1 MKRPIPQESPS
12 ASEVLSQ
19 LASQR
24 ATGPVLHRMARAFG
38 RNHGLAGELWAS
50 GGHGARLLACLV
62 DEPVRVTRAQME
74 SWARAFDSWDLV
86 DCACRYLFLYTPHAW
101 GICVA
106 WSRRKPEFTKRAGF
120 SQMAYLALH
129 DRRAADAKFQPL
141 LRRIE
146 QEASDERHFVK
157 MAVNW
162 ALRQIG
168 KRNFAL
174 HREALRAA
182 RRIAR
187 QESAAARWVAADA
200 IRELTSSAVLRRMS
214 ARRARNLS

>member
-1 MKRPIPQESPS
+1 
-12 ASEVLSQ
+12 
-19 LASQR
+19 
-24 ATGPVLHRMARAFG
+24 
-38 RNHGLAGELWAS
+38 
-50 GGHGARLLACLV
+50 
-62 DEPVRVTRAQME
+62 ME
-74 SWARAFDSWDLV
+74 RWARAFDSWDLA

-101 GICVA
+101 KVCVA
-106 WSRRKPEFTKRAGF
+106 WSRRKLEFTKRSGF

-129 DRRAADAKFQPL
+129 DKQAADAKFRPL

-146 QEASDERHFVK
+146 QEASDARHFVK

-168 KRNFAL
+168 KRNLAL
-174 HREALRAA
+174 RREALRTA

-200 IRELTSSAVLRRMS
+200 IRELNSPAVLRRLS
-214 ARRARNLS
+214 ARRTVR

>member
-1 MKRPIPQESPS
+1 MKRAIQQDTPS
-12 ASEVLSQ
+12 VSEVLSQ

-24 ATGPVLHRMARAFG
+24 VTGPVLHRMARAIG

-50 GGHGARLLACLV
+50 GRHGARLLACLA
-62 DEPVRVTRAQME
+62 DEPERVTRAQME
-74 SWARAFDSWDLV
+74 RWARAFDSWDLA

-101 GICVA
+101 KVCVA
-106 WSRRKPEFTKRAGF
+106 WSRRKLEFTKRSGF

-129 DRRAADAKFQPL
+129 DKQAADAKFRPL

-146 QEASDERHFVK
+146 QEASDARHFVK

-168 KRNFAL
+168 KRNLAL
-174 HREALRAA
+174 RREALRTA

-200 IRELTSSAVLRRMS
+200 IRELNSPAVLRRLS
-214 ARRARNLS
+214 ARRTVR

>member
-1 MKRPIPQESPS
+1 MNHANQKETPS
-12 ASEVLSQ
+12 AGEVLSQ

-24 ATGPVLHRMARAFG
+24 VTGPVLHRMARAIG
-38 RNHGLAGELWAS
+38 RNHGLAGQLWAS

-62 DEPVRVTRAQME
+62 DEPERVTRAQME
-74 SWARAFDSWDLV
+74 RWARGFDSWDLV

-101 GICVA
+101 EICVA

-120 SQMAYLALH
+120 SQMAYLTLH
-129 DRRAADAKFQPL
+129 DKQAADAKFQPL

-146 QEASDERHFVK
+146 EEACDGRHFVK

-168 KRNFAL
+168 KRNLAL

-200 IRELTSSAVLRRMS
+200 IRELSSPTVLRRVS
-214 ARRARNLS
+214 ARRAVR